1 MLRTLLFKQT
11 YLWIWEMT
19 GEIKDIAI
27 KSSTDW
33 LEEYR
38 LPTYK
43 TRKWASVKSLQ
54 KIVVFRQT
62 FSWIWELAEEEIT
75 WMNSQIC
82 ILCGFKIW
90 FNFELLRLRF
100 DKQFFFWIFQNNPVL
115 VNMMKRF
122 SLVIQYKLW
131 LNSKFLKFLSSILLS
146 DFAFFNKG

>member
-1 MLRTLLFKQT
+1 MQRFSKDFSIIAKST
-11 YLWIWEMT
+11 I
-19 GEIKDIAI
+19 EIVWNTDIAI

-82 ILCGFKIW
+82 ILCGFNIW

-122 SLVIQYKLW
+122 SLVIQYKLKYEARKRQIKNW
-131 LNSKFLKFLSSILLS
+131 TDVILNCSIT
-146 DFAFFNKG
+146 